1 MAARAPA
8 VAGSFYPAS
17 PSALTDVVD
26 RMLAAVRVDDAAPV
40 PKALVVPHAG
50 YVYSGPIA
58 ASAYA
63 RLRPAADRIT
73 RAVIVGPA
81 HRVWVDGVVD
91 AGADAFVTPLGSIAV
106 DVDAITALGKNGS
119 IATNAQAHAREH
131 SLEVQLP
138 FVQRVLPRA
147 KIVPLAVGHTSPEV
161 VGRALESLWG
171 GDETVVLVSSD
182 LSHYHPYDVGRA
194 LDAQTAERIV
204 ALDATEIPGER
215 ACGCAGINGL
225 VWVARRRGL
234 RAELLDLRSSGD
246 TAGSKDEVV
255 GYGAFAFHE
264 NARVPARGVA

>member
-1 MAARAPA
+1 MTARTPA
-8 VAGSFYPAS
+8 VAGLFYPAS
-17 PSALTDVVD
+17 PSALASAVD
-26 RMLAAVRVDDAAPV
+26 EMLASTRVDAGAPV

-63 RLRPAADRIT
+63 RLRPAADRIA

-106 DVDAITALGKNGS
+106 DVDALSAIASRITIGTSAH
-119 IATNAQAHAREH
+119 AHAREH

-147 KIVPLAVGHTSPEV
+147 KIVPLAVGHAPPDE
-161 VGRALESLWG
+161 VGRALEALWG

-182 LSHYHPYDVGRA
+182 LSHYHPYDVART
-194 LDAQTAERIV
+194 LDGETAERIV
-204 ALDATEIPGER
+204 SLDSTEIPGER
-215 ACGCAGINGL
+215 ACGAAGINGL
-225 VWVARRRGL
+225 LWVARRRGM
-234 RAELLDLRSSGD
+234 RAEQLDVRNSGD
-246 TAGSKDEVV
+246 TAGRRDEVV
-255 GYGAFAFHE
+255 GYGAFAFFE
-264 NARVPARGVA
+264 TMRGAA

>member
-1 MAARAPA
+1 MVSRAPA
-8 VAGSFYPAS
+8 VAGLFYPAS
-17 PSALTDVVD
+17 PSALTDAVD
-26 RMLAAVRVDDAAPV
+26 RMLASAAVDARAPV

-81 HRVWVDGVVD
+81 HRVWVDGLVE
-91 AGADAFVTPLGSIAV
+91 AGADAFVTPLGSLDV
-106 DVDAITALGKNGS
+106 DVDALAALPS
-119 IATNAQAHAREH
+119 VQTSAQAHAREH

-147 KIVPLAVGHTSPEV
+147 KIVPLAVGHTPPEV
-161 VGRALESLWG
+161 VGRALETLWG
-171 GDETVVLVSSD
+171 GDETVILVSSD
-182 LSHYHPYDVGRA
+182 LSHYHPYDVARA
-194 LDAQTAERIV
+194 LDGETAKRIV
-204 ALDATEIPGER
+204 ALDSTEIPGER

-225 VWVARRRGL
+225 LWVARRKHL

-246 TAGSKDEVV
+246 TAGGKDEVV

-264 NARVPARGVA
+264 APRHESGRGAA